1 MFREMTAQEVMS
13 LNGGYTVQVT
23 RGGKKYN
30 VTISNQAQ
38 QQYGSFLTYTFY
50 GSIAAALTGGGA
62 GVFTALLAAGPIEIA
77 AQVTL
82 AK

>member
-1 MFREMTAQEVMS
+1 MFQEMTTQETMA

-38 QQYGSFLTYTFY
+38 QQYGSYLTYLFY
-50 GSIAAALTGGGA
+50 GSIAAALTAGGA
-62 GVFTALLAAGPIEIA
+62 GVFTAMLASGPIEIA